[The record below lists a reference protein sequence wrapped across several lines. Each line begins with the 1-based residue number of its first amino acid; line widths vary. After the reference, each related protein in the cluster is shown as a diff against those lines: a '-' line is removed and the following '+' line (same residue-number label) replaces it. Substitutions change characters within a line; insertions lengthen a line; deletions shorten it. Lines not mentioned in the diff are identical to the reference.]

1 MLHFDGVNGK
11 EWWQMDY
18 RLFTNKESGCKDTT
32 GSGNPND
39 PKNVVECC
47 KNKIEN
53 DHQWNCQPDYFN
65 PEYKSDVVSFSL

>member
-18 RLFTNKESGCKDTT
+18 RTQRASGCKDAT